1 MPYTECTQFFFQN
14 LNLFHSLKC
23 GLLFSNYV
31 INVLSS
37 LNIQCTTN
45 CKTSTLGEKKSFTNV
60 NVIDQINVIDLI
72 NY

>member
-1 MPYTECTQFFFQN
+1 MPYTECTQFFFFQN

-45 CKTSTLGEKKSFTNV
+45 CKTSTLGEKKIV
-60 NVIDQINVIDLI
+60 
-72 NY
+72 YKCKCY

>member
-1 MPYTECTQFFFQN
+1 MYPIFFFQN

-23 GLLFSNYV
+23 GLMFSNYI

-45 CKTSTLGEKKSFTNV
+45 CKTSTLGEKKKSFTNV